1 MKKTTRKYLSFVLAT
16 VMVFLLVST
25 STTALDVTDNS
36 SADFTEN
43 STPPQDVVIPN
54 PDYVADDSQSK
65 VIEITALRDENVKHF
80 QLPDGTMQAVAFPTA
95 IHEKD
100 AEGKWQPIDSSV
112 SLKSIRGVDVYT
124 TKNGT
129 TRFASSVTNNSPLFT
144 ISENG
149 YVIEVSLENFLSSN
163 LVHTTDAAR
172 RVVVSSAEP
181 VKTAEWQSVED
192 AISSVSINSVVRYE
206 SVYPYTDIE
215 YTVTKDAVKENIV
228 IKSVEGTTVYKF
240 KYQLTGL
247 IAALNDNGSIS
258 LLDKETKKLEYE
270 IPSPYMYDANGE
282 ISRDVHYTLSETAK
296 GTYIITV
303 TADEEWL
310 SAEARAYPVVIDPSI
325 SSSRVVWDTFVN
337 SADPDQTYG
346 DWGVWVGPYYTGLAR
361 NNMPTLPSGAVV
373 TSGKLN
379 VYYYFLSGV
388 TGSRVIGAYK
398 MTKSWS
404 EMNDSYNSLKNRYGD
419 SLGISTT
426 LLSTATAFASSGIT
440 SSNPRKITFDVTSA
454 VSSWYSGDSNYGI
467 ALKHYSGTP
476 QATDGTNTGTIIKNF
491 ETYSDYRMYY
501 TIAYTIPNGVYAIE
515 KADTNVYVKNNTLD
529 ELAWVFQEPF
539 ASSPINE
546 SDRDYM
552 FKITYRPSTDDYVI
566 RSMSNNEIIIYPSVY
581 NNAPVAGRVTVYG
594 APATDSN
601 ISTAYTWK
609 MTTTSDGYDY
619 IWYKENGTTY
629 YMRSTSNEG
638 SGPIL
643 SFTTNQYNV
652 GTKWSFHRYTGDPI
666 DGIGRL
672 NFKYDLI
679 LGEAYEH
686 KAYMYSSTIGR
697 NGPVTYSSGDIN
709 IFTVNS
715 STGLVAAYGPGSAN
729 IWVSYYGSPRAWGR
743 TATVGGMCFFRN
755 GSNYITPT
763 GSTMGTSLKL
773 NLFNGNDVQN
783 WEFVY
788 QGEGYYLI
796 KNRNNGY
803 YITSPSGNIR
813 GAVITQETL
822 SSAILDQQLWKIM
835 SRNANGTYRIQSK
848 VRVLDGSNLFLGLS
862 GTNVVQTDP
871 TNSVDWR
878 LPYVNSSTIGLEG
891 QQMSNWCW
899 ATSSRMFTNHYYAVP
914 TTRTQVTAVAAVMG
928 SVVDWGGTH
937 TDAIK
942 AVGHYRSNNINSNI
956 LNLIGDYQKIFE
968 ENILLKFIDDGNVVY
983 IARGWY
989 SASNVRNG
997 GHAYLVYGYTKE
1009 IINGNLEIRYLIRD
1023 PYPTVEPIPWDTPTI
1038 TTGKTHLWSY
1048 DTICNGRK
1056 TGEDNGIWDRYVV
1069 VTTDYSSETVSPVY
1083 N

>member
-1 MKKTTRKYLSFVLAT
+1 MKKTTKKYLSFVLAT

-270 IPSPYMYDANGE
+270 IPSPYMYDSNGE
-282 ISRDVHYTLSETAK
+282 FSRDVHYTLSETAK

-346 DWGVWVGPYYTGLAR
+346 DWGVWVGPSYTGLAR

-581 NNAPVAGRVTVYG
+581 NNAPVAGRVTVSG

-672 NFKYDLI
+672 NFERYLNVGDT
-679 LGEAYEH
+679 YTH
-686 KAYMYSSTIGR
+686 RAYMYSSTIGR
-697 NGPVTYSSGDIN
+697 NGPVSYSSADSSIISVTSSSGVVTAVAPGD
-709 IFTVNS
+709 
-715 STGLVAAYGPGSAN
+715 AN
-729 IWVSYYGSPRAWGR
+729 IWVTYPHAPRLWGR
-743 TATVGGMCFFRN
+743 TTTVKSYSASVYMFYDKGYYVRYGETEATARANLNSYINTIANRYYELLGLRITTN
-755 GSNYITPT
+755 GATYYNSAIDSCKSNVSSCGTT
-763 GSTMGTSLKL
+763 GTNCGHNGTSCNINALCSHL
-773 NLFNGNDVQN
+773 NPHTILFN
-783 WEFVY
+783 
-788 QGEGYYLI
+788 
-796 KNRNNGY
+796 
-803 YITSPSGNIR
+803 S
-813 GAVITQETL
+813 
-822 SSAILDQQLWKIM
+822 
-835 SRNANGTYRIQSK
+835 
-848 VRVLDGSNLFLGLS
+848 
-862 GTNVVQTDP
+862 
-871 TNSVDWR
+871 TNSVSNHFNNNTSPAGSNTVTKAYWSGHR
-878 LPYVNSSTIGLEG
+878 IKTYSNVEEYNRCYSSGTSIYMLELSTA
-891 QQMSNWCW
+891 SN
-899 ATSSRMFTNHYYAVP
+899 
-914 TTRTQVTAVAAVMG
+914 RTQNSKGILMHELNHQYGAPDHYHEILDIGTVNERCRGGELCSDCG
-928 SVVDWGGTH
+928 SNPRPNTC
-937 TDAIK
+937 IM
-942 AVGHYRSNNINSNI
+942 YRSR
-956 LNLIGDYQKIFE
+956 
-968 ENILLKFIDDGNVVY
+968 ID
-983 IARGWY
+983 I
-989 SASNVRNG
+989 
-997 GHAYLVYGYTKE
+997 
-1009 IINGNLEIRYLIRD
+1009 
-1023 PYPTVEPIPWDTPTI
+1023 
-1038 TTGKTHLWSY
+1038 
-1048 DTICNGRK
+1048 
-1056 TGEDNGIWDRYVV
+1056 
-1069 VTTDYSSETVSPVY
+1069 TVSTVICPGCKADMY
-1083 N
+1083 LHLAGHH